1 MKNPFSLKGKIKGQ
15 TLNNFTILNRDYN
28 IQLEQRNLFFFLFFH
43 FSFSLTALFLIV
55 YLSPFSPTLYV
66 FLFSFIFYYSRSSS
80 RLHQSS
86 HSGTSLNDSTPIGPM
101 AFLFLHLFLSFLPS
115 SCLASLTSHFSK
127 CKPTCLDF
135 CT

>member
-1 MKNPFSLKGKIKGQ
+1 MKNPFSLKRKIKGQ
-15 TLNNFTILNRDYN
+15 TLNNFTILNRDYSV
-28 IQLEQRNLFFFLFFH
+28 QLEQRNLSF

-55 YLSPFSPTLYV
+55 YLSQFSPTLYI